1 MNKQGFSL
9 NRPTARM
16 IAVVLLDAAAHDA
29 PDWQAEDAVVMLAG
43 ALTSVPYGRQRMWDA
58 LAGLAPRLVG
68 LLRAAGVDI
77 RWVHDVD
84 RRHISAVRREIE
96 RAHAWIDEHGVRPDV
111 VVVLNAPEVAE
122 AWPAYGTWRRAV
134 WELVNTARMDDVD
147 RATSGLPLPRDVREA
162 LAGD

>member
-1 MNKQGFSL
+1 MNKRFSL

-16 IAVVLLDAAAHDA
+16 ITAVLLDAAAHDA
-29 PDWQAEDAVVMLAG
+29 ADWQAEDAVVMLAG

-68 LLRAAGVDI
+68 LLRDARVDI

-84 RRHISAVRREIE
+84 RAHIRAVRREIE
-96 RAHAWIDEHGVRPDV
+96 RAHAWIDEHGTRPDV
-111 VVVLNAPEVAE
+111 AVLLNAPDVAE

-147 RATSGLPLPRDVREA
+147 RATSGIPLPRDVREA
-162 LAGD
+162 LVGD

>member
-1 MNKQGFSL
+1 MNKRFSL

-16 IAVVLLDAAAHDA
+16 ITAVLLDAAAHDA
-29 PDWQAEDAVVMLAG
+29 PDWQADDAVLMLAG
-43 ALTSVPYGRQRMWDA
+43 ALMSVPYGRQRMWDA

-68 LLRAAGVDI
+68 LLRDAGVDI

-84 RRHISAVRREIE
+84 RYHIRAVRREIA

-111 VVVLNAPEVAE
+111 VVVLNAPDVAE
-122 AWPAYGTWRRAV
+122 SWPAYGTWRRAV

-147 RATSGLPLPRDVREA
+147 RATSGIPLPRDVREA